1 MEQLTWIFLGCI
13 ALGISAATL
22 FTDLED
28 ILGGLVGAVAWALWA
43 LGATNLEYAQQ
54 SGPPAGSDAQIG
66 IAFFGAGLAA
76 IMLLTM
82 LVGAGQMLD
91 VREAGLGPGGGPR

>member
-1 MEQLTWIFLGCI
+1 MDQLTWIFLGCI

-54 SGPPAGSDAQIG
+54 SGPPVGSDAQVG

-82 LVGAGQMLD
+82 LVGAGRLLD
-91 VREAGLGPGGGPR
+91 VRRAGFDAEGGGR